1 MNQVFDSERKVQT
14 SAPATQ
20 GIHHLGLTVKDINE
34 VAAFFR
40 EQLNFSVV
48 GEVPDYP
55 AIFVSDGHIMLT
67 LWQAR
72 EPDLAIPFD
81 RHSNIGLHHFA
92 LHVANVDTLEV
103 LFHRLSGVHGVGIEF
118 EPQPLGQSCARHM
131 MCLIPGGL
139 RVEFIAA

>member
-1 MNQVFDSERKVQT
+1 MNHVFDSERKVQT

-34 VAAFFR
+34 VATFFR
-40 EQLNFSVV
+40 EQLNFNVA

-55 AIFVSDGHIMLT
+55 AIFVSDGYIMFT

-72 EPDLAIPFD
+72 EPELATPFD

-92 LHVANVDTLEV
+92 LRVANEGALEA
-103 LFHRLSGVHGVGIEF
+103 LFHQLSGANGVDIEF
-118 EPQPLGQSCARHM
+118 EPQPLGQSGARHM

>member
-1 MNQVFDSERKVQT
+1 MDQVFGIEREVQPL
-14 SAPATQ
+14 APATQ
-20 GIHHLGLTVKDINE
+20 GIHHLGLTVRDVNE
-34 VAAFFR
+34 VAAFFGER
-40 EQLNFSVV
+40 LNFNVV

-72 EPDLAIPFD
+72 EPDVATPFD

-92 LHVANVDTLEV
+92 LRVANEGALEA
-103 LFHRLSGVHGVGIEF
+103 LFHQLSGVNGVDIEF
-118 EPQPLGQSCARHM
+118 EPQPLGQSGARHM